1 MNQDNIDLEDSTN
14 KLTSAIENLPA
25 ILERKRRVDAHTSV
39 ATNLLDQI
47 KLRGLDALFR
57 AEDKILHGGK
67 PERAVIDMLKDETI
81 GNMDGTDKLRLLL
94 VYLLGKPTNVNVFT
108 NVFTVYL
115 HKNKVHFYLGHSKF

>member
-94 VYLLGKPTNVNVFT
+94 VYLLGL
-108 NVFTVYL
+108 YL
-115 HKNKVHFYLGHSKF
+115 RLICIKIIFFYIYEKSVI